1 VAILTDDENVSQT
14 VSVPA
19 DGTYSEHLMDSTNTG
34 SGMYYSVLYCVA
46 FVSDIYILLNS
57 SECRVLTQ
65 MHYHSSRVS
74 SQQLDLDLK
83 VLSAS
88 PFSSPLSSHYSSVC

>member
-1 VAILTDDENVSQT
+1 
-14 VSVPA
+14 
-19 DGTYSEHLMDSTNTG
+19 
-34 SGMYYSVLYCVA
+34 MYYSILYCVA

-57 SECRVLTQ
+57 SEFRVLTQ

-74 SQQLDLDLK
+74 SQQLDLYVDLK

-88 PFSSPLSSHYSSVC
+88 AFSSPLSSHYSSVC